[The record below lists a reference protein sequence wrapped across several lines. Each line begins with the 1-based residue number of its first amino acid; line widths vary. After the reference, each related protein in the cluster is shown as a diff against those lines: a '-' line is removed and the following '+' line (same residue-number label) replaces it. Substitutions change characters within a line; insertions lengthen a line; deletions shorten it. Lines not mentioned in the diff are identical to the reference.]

1 VEREAVYGMQAS
13 GGRGGKPALIVL
25 TGPTG
30 TGKTNLVFRLAR
42 VFGGEV
48 VSADSMQ
55 VYRYLDIGTAKPS
68 RSVREFLPHHL
79 VDVADPDEPFHAA
92 LFVELAERV
101 IGRLHGEGKT
111 IWVVGGTGLYIRA
124 LLGGLAEAGAD
135 PEIRNG
141 LKRELARSGLSALYE
156 RLGRT
161 DPESAA
167 RIHRNDAV
175 RILRALEVYEATGRT
190 MTAVQR
196 EHRFRR
202 KPYRSLCLGLVRE
215 REDLF
220 SRIDRRT
227 EEMFREG
234 LVGEV
239 EDLLRRGYGETLKPL
254 QTLTYRPVFRHI
266 RGELTEREAVL
277 SVQRD
282 TRLYARRQGTWMK
295 KEKDLEWFLPEDED
309 RLKFRVDAFLNADP
323 ARAGSSQDG
332 NFLD

>member
-1 VEREAVYGMQAS
+1 MEAVYGMKAS
-13 GGRGGKPALIVL
+13 GEPKEKPRLIVL

-30 TGKTNLVFRLAR
+30 TGKTDLVLRLAG

-68 RSVREFLPHHL
+68 RFLRSSLPHHL
-79 VDVADPDEPFHAA
+79 VDVADPDQPFHAA
-92 LFVELAERV
+92 LFVELAEKV
-101 IGRLHGEGKT
+101 IGRLHREGKT

-124 LLGGLAEAGAD
+124 LLGGLAEAGTD
-135 PEIRNG
+135 PAIRKG
-141 LKRELARSGLSALYE
+141 LKRELAGSGLSVLHE
-156 RLGRT
+156 RLAKA
-161 DPESAA
+161 DPASAA

-175 RILRALEVYEATGRT
+175 RILRALEVFEATGRT
-190 MTAVQR
+190 MTEVQR

-202 KPYRSLCLGLVRE
+202 RPYRSLCLGLVRE

-220 SRIDRRT
+220 SRIDRRA

-239 EDLLRRGYGETLKPL
+239 ENLVRRGYDETLKPL
-254 QTLTYRPVFRHI
+254 QTLTYRPVFRHL

-277 SVQRD
+277 AVKRD

-295 KEKDLEWFLPEDED
+295 KEKDLEWFPPEDED
-309 RLKFRVDAFLNADP
+309 RLKFRIDAFLNDG
-323 ARAGSSQDG
+323 RSGAGCSQDG

>member
-1 VEREAVYGMQAS
+1 MKAS
-13 GGRGGKPALIVL
+13 GEPKEKPRLIVL

-30 TGKTNLVFRLAR
+30 TGKTDLVLRLAG

-68 RSVREFLPHHL
+68 RFLRSSLPHHL
-79 VDVADPDEPFHAA
+79 IDVADPDEPFHAA
-92 LFVELAERV
+92 LFVELAEKV
-101 IGRLHGEGKT
+101 IGRLHREGKT

-124 LLGGLAEAGAD
+124 LLGGLAEAGTD
-135 PEIRNG
+135 PAIRKG
-141 LKRELARSGLSALYE
+141 LKRELAGSGLSVLHE
-156 RLGRT
+156 RLAKA

-175 RILRALEVYEATGRT
+175 RILRALEVFEATGRT
-190 MTAVQR
+190 MTEVQR

-202 KPYRSLCLGLVRE
+202 RPYRSLCLGLVRE

-220 SRIDRRT
+220 SRIDRRA

-239 EDLLRRGYGETLKPL
+239 ENLVRRGYDETLKPL
-254 QTLTYRPVFRHI
+254 QTLTYRPVFRHL

-277 SVQRD
+277 AVKRD

-295 KEKDLEWFLPEDED
+295 KEKDLEWFPPEDED
-309 RLKFRVDAFLNADP
+309 RLKFRVDAFLNDG
-323 ARAGSSQDG
+323 RSEAGCGQDG